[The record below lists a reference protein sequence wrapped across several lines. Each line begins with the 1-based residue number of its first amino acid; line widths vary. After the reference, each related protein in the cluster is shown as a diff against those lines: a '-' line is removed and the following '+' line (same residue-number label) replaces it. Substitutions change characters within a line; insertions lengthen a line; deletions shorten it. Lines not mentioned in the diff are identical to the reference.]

1 MTADYIQAALACAE
15 YEVIEGIAPL
25 YGEIPGL
32 QGAWATAP
40 SIEFCRENL
49 EEVVTDWII
58 FRVARRL
65 PVPPIEELA
74 NRFPPG
80 RKPVTLAEADG
91 PVQWAELIH
100 KMQAAGFEGP
110 YWRGIQPFVLRGTI
124 TVRLPIPERAHVDR
138 DLLSRILGHAGITR
152 DEWAS
157 L

>member
-1 MTADYIQAALACAE
+1 MAADYIQAALACAE

-25 YGEIPGL
+25 YGEVPGL

-40 SIEFCRENL
+40 SIEFCREDL

-58 FRVARRL
+58 FRVSRNL
-65 PVPPIEELA
+65 PIPAIEEVD
-74 NRFPPG
+74 RRWPPD
-80 RKPVTLAEADG
+80 RKPVPLTEADG
-91 PVQWAELIH
+91 PVQWPELIH
-100 KMQAAGFEGP
+100 KITAAGYVGP
-110 YWRGIQPFVLRGTI
+110 YWRGIQPFVIRGVV
-124 TVRLPIPERAHVDR
+124 TVRLPIPERAHVEL